1 MRGKNDAVAT
11 RRQRF
16 NALHDAEAVAI
27 VKTRRRLVHDERV
40 RVLNQRPAEQHQ
52 LPFAAGDAHTPARSQ
67 RADAKLVQNPLRCV
81 CLLPRGAVKR
91 PELRAEAHQNAVEH
105 RMVERRTVGLRNI
118 RKLCR
123 QRAAGIPD
131 PAPEF
136 LRRVPPHP
144 RDEEFINFLIIHG
157 IPVGRIRDAEII
169 FLLPLFRGAVEHLRR
184 HPLRQRTGAHSP
196 LHHISQ
202 IRASPAAVIVLRVQR
217 LVVKN
222 ILNAICSNPL
232 IPNA

>member
-40 RVLNQRPAEQHQ
+40 RVLDQRPAEQHQ

-81 CLLPRGAVKR
+81 RLLPRGAVKR
-91 PELRAEAHQNAVEH
+91 PELRAKAHQNAVEH

-118 RKLCR
+118 RKLRR
-123 QRAAGIPD
+123 QRAAGIVPHVAARD
-131 PAPEF
+131 FDAAALRLQKAEQTAEQRALSHAVRAEHGNTLAPVRAEADAFQYVRLAIGKHKVRYLKLHPARLPSR
-136 LRRVPPHP
+136 LNKGTAARR
-144 RDEEFINFLIIHG
+144 
-157 IPVGRIRDAEII
+157 
-169 FLLPLFRGAVEHLRR
+169 RG
-184 HPLRQRTGAHSP
+184 P
-196 LHHISQ
+196 
-202 IRASPAAVIVLRVQR
+202 
-217 LVVKN
+217 
-222 ILNAICSNPL
+222 
-232 IPNA
+232 